1 MILDLFITHLIGASS
16 PSPDELNQPVDLLV
30 EPCLHL
36 LKLVRSRGCLVSIP
50 HYGRMRQG
58 AKAGWV
64 KEAGGGS
71 RTWKGMGGLV
81 LPMLRQELWFIMVVA
96 GSYGIFLEMALG
108 EGFAERLISHDS
120 LKILSR
126 LRESRLT

>member
-1 MILDLFITHLIGASS
+1 M
-16 PSPDELNQPVDLLV
+16 
-30 EPCLHL
+30 
-36 LKLVRSRGCLVSIP
+36 
-50 HYGRMRQG
+50 
-58 AKAGWV
+58 
-64 KEAGGGS
+64 
-71 RTWKGMGGLV
+71 

>member
-1 MILDLFITHLIGASS
+1 MVGM
-16 PSPDELNQPVDLLV
+16 
-30 EPCLHL
+30 
-36 LKLVRSRGCLVSIP
+36 P
-50 HYGRMRQG
+50 HDGRMREG
-58 AKAGWV
+58 AKAGRV

-71 RTWKGMGGLV
+71 RTWQGMGGLV

-96 GSYGIFLEMALG
+96 SSYSIFLEMALG
-108 EGFAERLISHDS
+108 EGFAEWLISHDS